1 MWKYKK
7 ETVRIEI
14 VYLIHIPYL
23 EEGHLL
29 IFHLEWGG
37 SSLFQNSFFHKREN
51 RNMTSGTFYLPPS
64 PHDVVCP
71 LGISDIKVRYLK
83 IHQVA
88 DTSVIING
96 QI

>member
-37 SSLFQNSFFHKREN
+37 SSLYFLLRMGKAIPFSKQFLSQ
-51 RNMTSGTFYLPPS
+51 T
-64 PHDVVCP
+64 
-71 LGISDIKVRYLK
+71 
-83 IHQVA
+83 
-88 DTSVIING
+88 
-96 QI
+96 